1 MRAKAE
7 SCLRL
12 FIGSGLPLAPANPDA
27 RRANAL
33 LCAPPKWGPSAPTT
47 PMGRALRPSTPGDFP
62 VAEKVTK
69 GAPRAAPFGIPR
81 YEVSAL
87 FALAALR
94 FGSRRATFYLRP
106 RPICHFEIAGG
117 IGLIFS
123 PRVAEVTPPAFKP
136 WRGSGVNRGVLAT
149 HSSRG
154 PIRDR
159 NCWADAQTAQTAQSF
174 PNSSLYI
181 SNKYLFIKTLCS
193 LCSKPYKWLD

>member
-12 FIGSGLPLAPANPDA
+12 FIGSGLLWAPANPDA

-47 PMGRALRPSTPGDFP
+47 PVGRALRPSTPGDFP

-106 RPICHFEIAGG
+106 RPICHFEIAEG

-123 PRVAEVTPPAFKP
+123 PRLAEVTPPVFKP
-136 WRGSGVNRGVLAT
+136 WRGRANWWFVLAA
-149 HSSRG
+149 HSRG

-159 NCWADAQTAQTAQSF
+159 SCWVGAQTAQTAHSF
-174 PNSSLYI
+174 PNSLSLYI
-181 SNKYLFIKTLCS
+181 YYINLFYNK
-193 LCSKPYKWLD
+193 

>member
-12 FIGSGLPLAPANPDA
+12 FIGSGLLWAPANPDA

-33 LCAPPKWGPSAPTT
+33 LCAPPKWGLRPRSKSSDLAST

-106 RPICHFEIAGG
+106 RPICHFEIAEG

-123 PRVAEVTPPAFKP
+123 PRLAEVTPPVFKP
-136 WRGSGVNRGVLAT
+136 WRGRANWWFVLAA
-149 HSSRG
+149 HSRG

-159 NCWADAQTAQTAQSF
+159 SCWVGAQTAQTAHSF
-174 PNSSLYI
+174 PNSLSLYLLY
-181 SNKYLFIKTLCS
+181 KS
-193 LCSKPYKWLD
+193 LL